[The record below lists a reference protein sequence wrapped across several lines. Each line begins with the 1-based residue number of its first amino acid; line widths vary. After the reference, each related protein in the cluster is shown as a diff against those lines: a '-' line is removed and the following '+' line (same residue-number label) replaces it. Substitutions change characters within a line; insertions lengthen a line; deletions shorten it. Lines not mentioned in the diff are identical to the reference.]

1 MVFLGGG
8 RGAQQRGRKDI
19 HTVCCSK
26 WDAFE
31 SEKGAI
37 KNYSRGTDRNKDPGQ
52 LRGMVTFPPRFR
64 GEAEKVRDK
73 EEEGTPSL
81 P

>member
-1 MVFLGGG
+1 MG
-8 RGAQQRGRKDI
+8 RGTGGSPKRQKEHR
-19 HTVCCSK
+19 SN

-31 SEKGAI
+31 SEKGLLEI
-37 KNYSRGTDRNKDPGQ
+37 ILGEQTETRTNPSQ

-73 EEEGTPSL
+73 EEEGVPSL